1 MSGKFA
7 LVAQLDRALPS
18 DGKGCEFD
26 SRRVHQVFHPKH
38 QTQKI
43 RWHLAILFFVVL
55 VTGFGCHMT
64 DFLDG
69 PNPVCVA
76 SSTLRPSQV

>member
-26 SRRVHQVFHPKH
+26 SRRVHQGFHPKH
-38 QTQKI
+38 EQNKKQDHI
-43 RWHLAILFFVVL
+43 SLAL
-55 VTGFGCHMT
+55 TW
-64 DFLDG
+64 
-69 PNPVCVA
+69 
-76 SSTLRPSQV
+76 SW